1 MEDPAFVFVVQEVA
15 PPYIVTVCE
24 LDPYD
29 VRGGRVLNRQAIE
42 TYRACR
48 DADHWPG
55 YAEDVALIELPPWQ
69 RKQWEELEG
78 ESW

>member
-1 MEDPAFVFVVQEVA
+1 MEDPAFVFVVQEVT